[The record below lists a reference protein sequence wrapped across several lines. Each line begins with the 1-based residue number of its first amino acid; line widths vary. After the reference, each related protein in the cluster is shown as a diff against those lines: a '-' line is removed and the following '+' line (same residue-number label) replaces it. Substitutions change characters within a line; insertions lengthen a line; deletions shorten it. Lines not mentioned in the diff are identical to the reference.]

1 MRGGKKNLLIT
12 VGLIVGA
19 AAAGLLFFY
28 KTQTSWVESPL
39 YQRVSKSPARS
50 LVVVYS
56 RTGNTLSAAKEG
68 ARFFDAD
75 LLQIAAPQYAR
86 TIKGQLLA
94 SQHADQEVTT
104 TPIQH
109 DPVDLSSYDL
119 IFLCSPTWWFRP
131 APPLWSFVETHDFAG
146 KPVFL
151 LMTGNSR
158 LKEELIGKFGTLVE
172 EKNGKFLGSLFI
184 RRGRIYW
191 QKTPG
196 EVNEEVRDALDARQR
211 MWPKTANPDVT
222 TRAFP
227 NLGK

>member
-1 MRGGKKNLLIT
+1 MRGGKKNLLII
-12 VGLIVGA
+12 VGLIVVV
-19 AAAGLLFFY
+19 AAAGLLYFH
-28 KTQTSWVESPL
+28 KTQMTWVESLP
-39 YQRVSKSPARS
+39 YERVSKSPART

-56 RTGNTLSAAKEG
+56 RTGNTLGAAKEG

-75 LLQIAAPQYAR
+75 LLRIAAPQYAR

-94 SQHADQEVTT
+94 SRHADQEVTT

-109 DPVDLSSYDL
+109 EPVDLSHYDL

-131 APPLWSFVETHDFAG
+131 APPLWSFVENHDFAG

-172 EKNGKFLGSLFI
+172 EKKGKFLGTFFL

-191 QKTPG
+191 QKTPE
-196 EVNEEVRDALDARQR
+196 EVNEEVREALNARQR
-211 MWPKTANPDVT
+211 MWPVTANTD
-222 TRAFP
+222 
-227 NLGK
+227 

>member
-1 MRGGKKNLLIT
+1 MRGGKKILLFSIGIIF
-12 VGLIVGA
+12 VA
-19 AAAGLLFFY
+19 AAAGLVFYY
-28 KTQTSWVESPL
+28 KTQTNWVESPP
-39 YQRVSKSPARS
+39 YQRVLKSPART

-56 RTGNTLSAAKEG
+56 RTGNTLGAAKEG

-94 SQHADQEVTT
+94 SQHADREVTT

-109 DPVDLSSYDL
+109 DPADLSRYDL
-119 IFLCSPTWWFRP
+119 ILLCAPVWWFRP
-131 APPLWSFVETHDFAG
+131 APPLWSFVENHDFAD

-158 LKEELIGKFGTLVE
+158 LKEELIDKFSALVK
-172 EKNGKFLGSLFI
+172 EKNGRFLGSLFL

-191 QKTPG
+191 QKTS
-196 EVNEEVRDALDARQR
+196 EEINEEVRDALAARHKI
-211 MWPKTANPDVT
+211 WPMTAKTE
-222 TRAFP
+222 
-227 NLGK
+227 

>member
-94 SQHADQEVTT
+94 SQHADQKVTT

-191 QKTPG
+191 QKTPE

-211 MWPKTANPDVT
+211 MWPKTANPDLT

>member
-1 MRGGKKNLLIT
+1 MLIT

-211 MWPKTANPDVT
+211 MWPKTANPDLT

>member
-1 MRGGKKNLLIT
+1 MSGGKKNLLII
-12 VGLIVGA
+12 VGLIVVA

-28 KTQTSWVESPL
+28 RTQTFWVESPPH
-39 YQRVSKSPARS
+39 QRVSKSPART

-56 RTGNTLSAAKEG
+56 RTGNTLGAAKEG

-75 LLQIAAPQYAR
+75 LLKIAAPQYAR

-109 DPVDLSSYDL
+109 DPVDLSHYDF

-131 APPLWSFVETHDFAG
+131 AVPLWSFVENHDFAG

-191 QKTPG
+191 QKTPE
-196 EVNEEVRDALDARQR
+196 EVNQEVRDALDARLR
-211 MWPKTANPDVT
+211 MWPMTANPD
-222 TRAFP
+222 
-227 NLGK
+227 

>member
-1 MRGGKKNLLIT
+1 MLIT

>member
-1 MRGGKKNLLIT
+1 MRVGKKNLLIT
-12 VGLIVGA
+12 AGLIVV
-19 AAAGLLFFY
+19 AAAGCLLFFY
-28 KTQTSWVESPL
+28 KTQMSWVESPP
-39 YQRVSKSPARS
+39 YQRRSKSPART

-56 RTGNTLSAAKEG
+56 RTGNTLGAAKEA

-75 LLQIAAPQYAR
+75 LLQISAPQYAR

-109 DPVDLSSYDL
+109 DPVDPSFYDL
-119 IFLCSPTWWFRP
+119 IVLCSPTWWFRP
-131 APPLWSFVETHDFAG
+131 APPLWSFVENHDFAG
-146 KPVFL
+146 KSVFL

-172 EKNGKFLGSLFI
+172 EKQGKFLGSLFI

-191 QKTPG
+191 QKTSV
-196 EVNEEVRDALDARQR
+196 EVKEEVREALKARQK
-211 MWPKTANPDVT
+211 MWPVTANPD
-222 TRAFP
+222 
-227 NLGK
+227 

>member
-1 MRGGKKNLLIT
+1 MRDGKKNLLIA
-12 VGLIVGA
+12 VGLIVVA
-19 AAAGLLFFY
+19 AACVLFYY
-28 KTQTSWVESPL
+28 KTQTSLVESPP
-39 YQRVSKSPARS
+39 YQRVSQSPART

-56 RTGNTLSAAKEG
+56 RTGNTLGAAKEA

-94 SQHADQEVTT
+94 SKHADQQVTT

-109 DPVDLSSYDL
+109 DPVDLSHYDL

-131 APPLWSFVETHDFAG
+131 AVPLWSFVENHDFAG

-158 LKEELIGKFGTLVE
+158 LKEELIDKFGTLVAG
-172 EKNGKFLGSLFI
+172 KNGRFLGSLFI

-191 QKTPG
+191 QKTPD
-196 EVNEEVRDALDARQR
+196 EVNSEVRGALNARQR
-211 MWPKTANPDVT
+211 IWPMTANPE
-222 TRAFP
+222 
-227 NLGK
+227 

>member
-1 MRGGKKNLLIT
+1 MRWGRKNLLIT
-12 VGLIVGA
+12 VGLIIVA
-19 AAAGLLFFY
+19 AGAGLLFFY
-28 KTQTSWVESPL
+28 KTQTTWVESHP
-39 YQRVSKSPARS
+39 YQRVSESPART

-56 RTGNTLSAAKEG
+56 RTGNTLGAAKAG

-86 TIKGQLLA
+86 TLKGQMLA

-109 DPVDLSSYDL
+109 DPVDLSQYDL

-131 APPLWSFVETHDFAG
+131 APPLWSFVEAHDFAG

-158 LKEELIGKFGTLVE
+158 LKEKLIGKFVKLVE
-172 EKNGKFLGSLFI
+172 EKNGKFLDTLFI

-191 QKTPG
+191 QKTPD
-196 EVNEEVRDALDARQR
+196 EVNEEVREALDSRR
-211 MWPKTANPDVT
+211 GMWPMTLDGIRKA
-222 TRAFP
+222 
-227 NLGK
+227 GKERR